1 MTKILAHRGANH
13 HAPQNTIPAFLKA
26 IELGADG
33 VENDVHLTKDGE
45 LVICHNYTIDE
56 TSNGTGDITAYTLD
70 ELKQFDFGAY
80 FSPAFEGTRIPTLH
94 EFLEIAEPFSVI
106 NVEIKSPK
114 SGEKDIVRKTIA
126 CVKEHHLFDRL
137 IISSF
142 DPRLLVEAKE
152 IDPSTRT
159 GLLYSPDSPVIE
171 QVYDDPIGYAKSIG
185 ADALH
190 PLIAYVDEDYF
201 EDCRKAGLL
210 VNPWT
215 VNLEEAMRLCG
226 EWGSDGV
233 ITDLPDVAAAVL
245 RGGSAD

>member
-1 MTKILAHRGANH
+1 MTNILAHRGANK
-13 HAPQNTIPAFLKA
+13 HAPQNTLPAFLKA

-56 TSNGTGDITAYTLD
+56 TSDGTGNISDYTLD
-70 ELKQFDFGAY
+70 ELRQFDFGAY
-80 FSPAFEGTRIPTLH
+80 FAPEFKGTRIPTLH
-94 EFLEIAEPFSVI
+94 EFLDIAEPFSII

-114 SGEKDIVRKTIA
+114 SGEKDIVRKTID
-126 CVKEHHLFDRL
+126 CVREHHLFDRL

-152 IDPSTRT
+152 IDPHTRT

-171 QVYDDPIGYAKSIG
+171 QIFDDPIGYATGIK

-190 PLIAYVDEDYF
+190 PLIAYVDEEYL
-201 EDCRKAGLL
+201 EDAHKAGLI

-226 EWGSDGV
+226 EWGSDGI
-233 ITDLPDVAAAVL
+233 ITDLPDVAVNVL
-245 RGGSAD
+245 RK

>member
-1 MTKILAHRGANH
+1 MTKIIAHRGANKQ
-13 HAPQNTIPAFLKA
+13 APQNTLPAFLKA

-56 TSNGTGDITAYTLD
+56 TSDGTGSISDYTLA
-70 ELKQFDFGAY
+70 ELKRFDFGAY
-80 FSPAFEGTRIPTLH
+80 YSPAFKGTRIPTLH
-94 EFLEIAEPFSVI
+94 EFLDIAAPFSVI

-126 CVKEHHLFDRL
+126 CVKAHGLFDRL

-152 IDPSTRT
+152 IDPATRT

-171 QVYDDPIGYAKSIG
+171 QIFDDPIAYAANIK

-190 PLIAYVDEDYF
+190 PLVAYVDDAYL
-201 EDCRKAGLL
+201 EDCHQAGLI

-215 VNLEEAMRLCG
+215 VNLEDAMRLCSD
-226 EWGSDGV
+226 WGSDGI
-233 ITDLPDVAAAVL
+233 ITDLPDVAV
-245 RGGSAD
+245 SAIRKS

>member
-1 MTKILAHRGANH
+1 MTKILAHRGANK

-56 TSNGTGDITAYTLD
+56 TSDGKGNISDYTLE
-70 ELKQFDFGAY
+70 ELKKFDFGSY
-80 FSPAFEGTRIPTLH
+80 FSPNFAGTKIPTLH
-94 EFLEIAEPFSVI
+94 EFLEIADPFSII

-126 CVKEHHLFDRL
+126 CVKAHHLFDRL

-152 IDPSTRT
+152 IDPNTRT
-159 GLLYSPDSPVIE
+159 GFLYSPDSPVIE
-171 QVYDDPIGYAKSIG
+171 QVYDDPIAYAKQIH

-190 PLIAYVDEDYF
+190 PLIAYVDEDYLD
-201 EDCRKAGLL
+201 DCHKSGII

-215 VNLEEAMRLCG
+215 VNLEEAMRLCS
-226 EWGSDGV
+226 EWGSDGI
-233 ITDLPDVAAAVL
+233 ITDTPDVAVSVI
-245 RGGSAD
+245 R

>member
-1 MTKILAHRGANH
+1 MTKILAHRGANK

-56 TSNGTGDITAYTLD
+56 TSDGKGNISDYTLE
-70 ELKQFDFGAY
+70 ELKKF
-80 FSPAFEGTRIPTLH
+80 
-94 EFLEIAEPFSVI
+94 
-106 NVEIKSPK
+106 
-114 SGEKDIVRKTIA
+114 A
-126 CVKEHHLFDRL
+126 CVKAHHLFDRL

-152 IDPSTRT
+152 IDPNTRT
-159 GLLYSPDSPVIE
+159 GFLYSPDSPVIE
-171 QVYDDPIGYAKSIG
+171 QVYDDPIAYAKQIH

-190 PLIAYVDEDYF
+190 PLIAYVDEDYLD
-201 EDCRKAGLL
+201 DCHKSGII

-215 VNLEEAMRLCG
+215 VNLEEAMRLCS
-226 EWGSDGV
+226 EWGSDGI
-233 ITDLPDVAAAVL
+233 ITDTPDVAVSVI
-245 RGGSAD
+245 R

>member
-1 MTKILAHRGANH
+1 MTKILAHRGANK

-56 TSNGTGDITAYTLD
+56 TSDGKGNISDYTLE
-70 ELKQFDFGAY
+70 ELKKFDFGSY
-80 FSPAFEGTRIPTLH
+80 FSPDFAGTKIPTLH
-94 EFLEIAEPFSVI
+94 EFLEIADPFSII

-126 CVKEHHLFDRL
+126 CVKAHHLFDRL

-152 IDPSTRT
+152 IDPNTRT
-159 GLLYSPDSPVIE
+159 GFLYSPD
-171 QVYDDPIGYAKSIG
+171 
-185 ADALH
+185 
-190 PLIAYVDEDYF
+190 
-201 EDCRKAGLL
+201 
-210 VNPWT
+210 
-215 VNLEEAMRLCG
+215 
-226 EWGSDGV
+226 
-233 ITDLPDVAAAVL
+233 
-245 RGGSAD
+245 

>member
-1 MTKILAHRGANH
+1 MTKILAHRGANK

-26 IELGADG
+26 IELGAEG
-33 VENDVHLTKDGE
+33 VENDVHLTKDGA

-56 TSNGTGDITAYTLD
+56 TSDGKGNISDYTLE
-70 ELKQFDFGAY
+70 ELKRFDFGAY
-80 FSPAFEGTRIPTLH
+80 FSPDFKGTQIPTLH
-94 EFLEIAEPFSVI
+94 EFLDIADPFEII

-114 SGEKDIVRKTIA
+114 SGEKEIVRKTIE

-152 IDPSTRT
+152 IDPNTRT
-159 GLLYSPDSPVIE
+159 GFLYSPDSPVIE
-171 QVYDDPIGYAKSIG
+171 QVYDDPIAYAKGIK

-190 PLIAYVDEDYF
+190 PLIAYVDEEYI
-201 EDCRKAGLL
+201 EDCHKAGII

-215 VNLEEAMRLCG
+215 VNLEEAMRLCN
-226 EWGSDGV
+226 EWGSDGI
-233 ITDLPDVAAAVL
+233 ITDMPDVAARVM
-245 RGGSAD
+245 RGI